1 MKTLSFVNQKGG
13 VGKSTVCF
21 NVGAALSLCGFSVLL
36 IDSDPQGDL
45 SSMSG
50 HETTE
55 EDFSLY
61 DVLHGTEA
69 RKAVQNLRE
78 GFSIIPADE
87 RLSFA
92 ELDLAEKKRTLLRD
106 ALKAFRRDYDFI
118 LIDCPPSLN
127 VLTVNALAAS
137 DGVIIPVQTQFLPLK
152 GVSRLN
158 GTIEKTRAAL
168 NKNLEVCGVVL
179 TFFDRRQNL
188 DNEVKE
194 SLSRAFGGKVFNTVI
209 PRSVKLAEAPSH
221 GLSIFEY
228 APRTRAAES
237 FKELAA
243 EVIERSNTED
253 RI

>member
-1 MKTLSFVNQKGG
+1 MNTLSFVNQKGG

-21 NVGAALSLCGFSVLL
+21 NVGAALSLCGFSVLQ

-69 RKAVQNLRE
+69 RKAVQNIRK
-78 GFSIIPADE
+78 GFSIIPADD

-137 DGVIIPVQTQFLPLK
+137 DGVIIPVQTQYLPLR

-158 GTIEKTRAAL
+158 ETIEKTRETL
-168 NKNLEVCGVVL
+168 NKKLEVYGVVL

-188 DNEVKE
+188 DNEVRD
-194 SLSRAFGGKVFNTVI
+194 SLSRAFGEKVFKKVI

-228 APRTRAAES
+228 APRSRAAAS

-243 EVIERSNTED
+243 EVIYRRTP
-253 RI
+253 